1 MSVSV
6 CLLYV
11 STYNSPLPD
20 DTHPVLDTSHSMRD
34 LCEVLL
40 AQSSLLGAE
49 WAVLRRHNTQSVTRN
64 RMSMFSIVR
73 YLRCQNNSKLS
84 VITELNYYKNMS
96 VIPSRG
102 MFYKYSTFIFGLST
116 YLPSRPMR
124 YPGVLGSMRR
134 GGTMTWAAAWAQSW
148 W

>member
-1 MSVSV
+1 MCVSV
-6 CLLYV
+6 CPLYMH
-11 STYNSPLPD
+11 TYHSPLPD
-20 DTHPVLDTSHSMRD
+20 DTHPVLDTGHSMRD

-49 WAVLRRHNTQSVTRN
+49 WTVLRRHNTQSVTRN
-64 RMSMFSIVR
+64 RMSMFSILR
-73 YLRCQNNSKLS
+73 YLKWQYNSKLS
-84 VITELNYYKNMS
+84 VIIELNYHKKNMS
-96 VIPSRG
+96 VMSFRG

-134 GGTMTWAAAWAQSW
+134 GGTMTWAAA
-148 W
+148 